1 MKSEAAVPVDF
12 AGASRRDRRPKASP
26 GEQLFAGFVAALL
39 ALLVFFAVLPVIW
52 MAISAFKSNTEILS
66 PERTLLPREW
76 SVEGFVSLFTFAPFG
91 RYMLNSVIIAGG
103 IAIVQTV
110 TAALGAYAFA
120 RISFRGSNLL
130 FAVFLMTLMVPPQV
144 TLIPQFI
151 IASRL
156 GWVDTY
162 HGMIVPQA
170 FTAFGI
176 FLLRQFFL
184 AIPKG
189 LEDAA
194 RIDGAN
200 RWGVFV
206 RIILPLS
213 GPAIATLLLFAF
225 LAHWNALLWP
235 LVMSTTNATRT
246 VVLGLREFQGQY
258 FTNWDALMA
267 GAIVATAPTI
277 ALYLFAQRWFIRG
290 VVLSSGLG
298 GR

>member
-1 MKSEAAVPVDF
+1 LGGFEA
-12 AGASRRDRRPKASP
+12 
-26 GEQLFAGFVAALL
+26 
-39 ALLVFFAVLPVIW
+39 LVQYS
-52 MAISAFKSNTEILS
+52 AI
-66 PERTLLPREW
+66 
-76 SVEGFVSLFTFAPFG
+76 G
-91 RYMLNSVIIAGG
+91 RYLLNSLIVAGG
-103 IAIVQTV
+103 IAVVQTV
-110 TAALGAYAFA
+110 TASLAAYAFA
-120 RISFRGSNLL
+120 RIPFRGSATL

-162 HGMIVPQA
+162 HGLIIPQA
-170 FTAFGI
+170 FTAFGV

-184 AIPKG
+184 GIPG
-189 LEDAA
+189 ELEDAA
-194 RIDGAN
+194 RIDGAS
-200 RWGVFV
+200 RLRVFTA
-206 RIILPLS
+206 IIIPLS

-235 LVMSTTNATRT
+235 LVMSTTEATRT
-246 VVLGLREFQGQY
+246 IVLGLREFQGQY

-267 GAIVATAPTI
+267 GSIVATLPTI
-277 ALYLFAQRWFIRG
+277 TVYLLAQRWFING

>member
-1 MKSEAAVPVDF
+1 MADALARRAEGTALVGALVAF
-12 AGASRRDRRPKASP
+12 AI
-26 GEQLFAGFVAALL
+26 ALL
-39 ALLVFFAVLPVIW
+39 CFFAMLPIVWMVL
-52 MAISAFKSNTEILS
+52 SAFKSNAEILS
-66 PERTLLPREW
+66 PDRTLLPRVW
-76 SVEGFVSLFTFAPFG
+76 TLEGFDELFQFSAMG
-91 RYMLNSVIIAGG
+91 RYVLNSLVVAGG

-110 TAALGAYAFA
+110 TASLAAYAFA
-120 RISFRGSNLL
+120 RIPFRGSGLL

-162 HGMIVPQA
+162 HGLIIPQA
-170 FTAFGI
+170 FTAFGV

-184 AIPKG
+184 GIPAE

-194 RIDGAN
+194 RIDGAG
-200 RWGVFV
+200 RLRVFTAIV
-206 RIILPLS
+206 VPLS
-213 GPAIATLLLFAF
+213 GPAIATLLMFAF

-235 LVMSTTNATRT
+235 LVMSTTEATRT
-246 VVLGLREFQGQY
+246 VVLGLRDFQGQY
-258 FTNWDALMA
+258 FTNWHALMA
-267 GAIVATAPTI
+267 GSIVATLPTI
-277 ALYLFAQRWFIRG
+277 AVYLLAQRWFTEG

>member
-1 MKSEAAVPVDF
+1 MT
-12 AGASRRDRRPKASP
+12 SRDRPKASP
-26 GEQLFAGFVAALL
+26 ALLSAMLASAVL
-39 ALLVFFAVLPVIW
+39 ALLVFFALLPIIW
-52 MAISAFKSNTEILS
+52 MIISAFKSNSEILS
-66 PERTLLPREW
+66 ADQTFLPRDW
-76 SVEGFVSLFTFAPFG
+76 TVGGFFALFRLFPFG
-91 RYMLNSVIIAGG
+91 RYLLNSLVVAGG
-103 IAIVQTV
+103 IAVIQTV
-110 TAALGAYAFA
+110 TAALAAYAFA
-120 RISFRGSNLL
+120 RIPFRGSALL
-130 FAVFLMTLMVPPQV
+130 FTLFLMTLMVPPQV

-162 HGMIVPQA
+162 HGLIIPQA

-194 RIDGAN
+194 QIDGAN
-200 RWGVFV
+200 HWIIFT

-235 LVMSTTNATRT
+235 LVMSTTDATRT

-258 FTNWDALMA
+258 FTSWDLLMA
-267 GAIVATAPTI
+267 GAIVATIPTV
-277 ALYLFAQRWFIRG
+277 AVYLFAQRWFIKG
-290 VVLSSGLG
+290 VVLTSGLG